1 MTKLSRQ
8 LSDTTTENAGNS
20 AALTAVTPSLGEAPT
35 VQIRRACEDDI
46 DAMLAIENEVFQT
59 DRMSR
64 RSMRRLL
71 DSESDCFLAATRN
84 NEIAG
89 YAVFFLHRGTSLSR
103 LYSIATAPRFQ
114 GQGIARTLLE
124 EGERIAAENGR
135 IYMRLEVRKD
145 NPGAIRLYEKMG
157 YLQFG
162 YYEDYYEDHQDALRF
177 QKRIIHYNGLKTLRA
192 VPYFAQNTGFTCGPA
207 ALMMAMNA
215 LSSDYTV
222 SPREELQIWREA
234 TTIYMTSGHGGCDPY
249 GLALSAKRRGFRP
262 IVYVSQEGPL
272 FLDTVRTK
280 DKKDVMKLV
289 HEDFADQ
296 IHSANIELHRTAISQ
311 HDLREH
317 LKNGGIPIILIS
329 VFQMWRKKAPHWVV
343 ITAVDDKFFYIND
356 PELDP
361 DSGLRPIDFQYIPI
375 SVNAFDRI
383 TQFGQSRLRTA
394 VILYKD

>member
-1 MTKLSRQ
+1 MR
-8 LSDTTTENAGNS
+8 
-20 AALTAVTPSLGEAPT
+20 LTAQHALGTPTDAELN
-35 VQIRRACEDDI
+35 VRRAQEDDI
-46 DAMLAIENEVFQT
+46 DAMLVIENEVFQT

-64 RSMRRLL
+64 RSMRRLVE
-71 DSESDCFLAATRN
+71 SESDCFLVATRN

-114 GQGIARTLLE
+114 GQGVARTLLE
-124 EGERIAAENGR
+124 EGERIAATNGR

-145 NPGAIRLYEKMG
+145 NAGAIRLYEKMG
-157 YLQFG
+157 YRQFG

-177 QKRIIHYNGLKTLRA
+177 QKRIIHYDGSKTLRV
-192 VPYFAQNTGFTCGPA
+192 VPYYPQNTGFTCGPA
-207 ALMMAMNA
+207 ALMMAMNC
-215 LSSDYTV
+215 LSSEYSF

-249 GLALSAKRRGFRP
+249 GLALSAHQRGFRP
-262 IVYVSQEGPL
+262 VTYVSQDGPL

-280 DKKDVMKLV
+280 EKKDVMKLV
-289 HEDFADQ
+289 YEDFTDKIQ
-296 IHSANIELHRTAISQ
+296 SAGIEVQKTAISQ
-311 HDLREH
+311 ADLREH
-317 LKNGGIPIILIS
+317 MKNGGIPIILIS
-329 VFQMWRKKAPHWVV
+329 VYQMWRKKAPHWVV
-343 ITAVDDKFFYIND
+343 ITAFDDKFFYIND

-361 DSGLRPIDFQYIPI
+361 ESNMRPIDFQYIPI

-383 TQFGQSRLRTA
+383 TQFGQSRLRSA

>member
-1 MTKLSRQ
+1 MTDSPRQ
-8 LSDTTTENAGNS
+8 Q
-20 AALTAVTPSLGEAPT
+20 AATVPVTQQPAPHL
-35 VQIRRACEDDI
+35 QIREATDDDI
-46 DAMLAIENEVFQT
+46 DSMLVIENEVFQT

-71 DSESDCFLAATRN
+71 DSESDSFLVATLDG
-84 NEIAG
+84 EIAG

-114 GQGIARTLLE
+114 GRGIARTLLE
-124 EGERIAAENGR
+124 HGERIAAENGR

-157 YLQFG
+157 YRQFG

-177 QKRIIHYNGLKTLRA
+177 QKRIIHYLGSKTLRE
-192 VPYFAQNTGFTCGPA
+192 VPYYPQNTGFTCGPA
-207 ALMMAMNA
+207 ALMMAMNC
-215 LSSDYTV
+215 LSSEYTF

-249 GLALSAKRRGFRP
+249 GLALAAHQRGFRP
-262 IVYVSQEGPL
+262 VTYVSQEGPL

-289 HEDFADQ
+289 YEDFFDK
-296 IHSANIELHRTAISQ
+296 IHNAGIEVQKTAISQ
-311 HDLREH
+311 NELREH

-329 VFQMWRKKAPHWVV
+329 V
-343 ITAVDDKFFYIND
+343 Y
-356 PELDP
+356 
-361 DSGLRPIDFQYIPI
+361 
-375 SVNAFDRI
+375 
-383 TQFGQSRLRTA
+383 
-394 VILYKD
+394 